1 MFMPKKIIP
10 ASPRLTIRLSV
21 DERSDLESRADRLGL
36 SMGGYCKSVIFNAPP
51 PKASRRPAR
60 DKAELARLLGQV
72 SKLGNNVNQIAK
84 RLHVTSSLDQPRLRE
99 AINDLHVIRA
109 AIMNALGY
117 QDAEIDVLNPDSGQL
132 SPEQLH
138 KQFSHASH
146 HFDDDEVWR
155 DY

>member
-1 MFMPKKIIP
+1 MPKKIIP
-10 ASPRLTIRLSV
+10 AYPRLTIRLSV

-36 SMGGYCKSVIFNAPP
+36 SMGGYCKSVIFNTPA
-51 PKASRRPAR
+51 PKASHRPAR

-99 AINDLHVIRA
+99 AISDLHDIRA
-109 AIMNALGY
+109 AIINALGY
-117 QDAEIDVLNPDSGQL
+117 HDTETEVQLSDTGQL
-132 SPEQLH
+132 SSEQLH

-146 HFDDDEVWR
+146 HNDDDEVWR